1 MSQMSQERRDVT
13 TSAVRMGVATRRA
26 EATSERTEKDREAPL
41 GGGEVGMLDK
51 VASGS
56 GGAGGR
62 NLSVP
67 APLEGWWGHL
77 GEEFCGDDCE
87 LTAE

>member
-1 MSQMSQERRDVT
+1 MSPPAQSGWAWPQGEQRPRQ
-13 TSAVRMGVATRRA
+13 RGQK
-26 EATSERTEKDREAPL
+26 RTGRL
-41 GGGEVGMLDK
+41 LWEVGMLDK

-77 GEEFCGDDCE
+77 GEEFCGDNCE